1 MAKKSIYL
9 TTTIPYVND
18 RPHLGHALELVQADV
33 IARAHRG
40 RDHEVFF
47 NFGTDE
53 HGLKIL
59 EAAKK
64 AATPVQEYVDRY
76 AATFEVLRTGL
87 NLSYD
92 AFIRTT
98 DSHHILAAQEMWRR
112 CDAAGDIYKKKYSG
126 LYCVGCER
134 YVTEKDLVDG
144 KCVDHGKPPVALEE
158 ENYFF
163 RFSKYQQR
171 LLEYLSTP
179 GVIIP
184 EFRREEAIR
193 FVEAG
198 LEDFSISRNVE
209 KMSWGI
215 PVPGDDSQV
224 FYVWFDAL
232 TNYISTLGWPEDQD
246 GNFKK
251 FWVEGDTTQ
260 FAGKDQIRF
269 QSLIWQAMLMSAQLP
284 NTKRVVYHGF
294 INSGGQ
300 KMSKTLGNVL
310 DPQELVAE
318 YGTDAVRYFLLRHI
332 TPFEDSDV
340 TPERLKEAYNANLAN
355 GLGNLTS
362 RILKMSESY
371 LGDERSLLTRERSD
385 GEGESLRRTLPA
397 QLPEMIAL
405 LDQYE
410 FAKAMDLIFG
420 MVAELDRSIQEK
432 KPFSVW
438 KTDQEAARVIVREL
452 VQSLAD
458 IAFLLHPFLPA
469 TAEKIAAAI
478 KTNKM
483 PEPLFLRKE

>member
-1 MAKKSIYL
+1 MVKKSIYL

-40 RDHEVFF
+40 RGNDVFF

-53 HGLKIL
+53 HGQKIL

-64 AATPVQEYVDRY
+64 TGEPVQAYVDRY
-76 AATFEVLRTGL
+76 ATTFEVLRQGL
-87 NLSYD
+87 DVSYD

-98 DSHHILAAQEMWRR
+98 TPRHIAAAEAMWRR
-112 CDAAGDIYKKKYSG
+112 CEAAGDIYKKKYSG

-134 YVTEKDLVDG
+134 FVTEKDLIDG
-144 KCVDHGKPPVALEE
+144 KCADHGKAPVTLEE

-163 RFSKYQQR
+163 RFSKYQER
-171 LLEYLSTP
+171 LLAYLETP

-193 FVEAG
+193 FVQAG
-198 LEDFSISRNVE
+198 LEDFSISRSVE

-215 PVPGDDSQV
+215 PVPGDDTQV
-224 FYVWFDAL
+224 LYVWFDAL
-232 TNYISTLGWPEDQD
+232 TNYISTLGWPSDLEGKFQ
-246 GNFKK
+246 K
-251 FWVEGDTTQ
+251 FWTEGETTQ

-269 QSLIWQAMLMSAQLP
+269 QSLIWQAMLMSASLP
-284 NTKRVVYHGF
+284 NTQRVVYHGF
-294 INSGGQ
+294 INTGGQ

-310 DPQELVAE
+310 DPQVLVAE
-318 YGTDAVRYFLLRHI
+318 YGTDAVRYFLLRHV

-340 TPERLKEAYNANLAN
+340 TTDRLKEAYNANLAN
-355 GLGNLTS
+355 GIGNLTS

-371 LGDERSLLTRERSD
+371 GVTIGEREQLPAELPTLNSLLD
-385 GEGESLRRTLPA
+385 H
-397 QLPEMIAL
+397 
-405 LDQYE
+405 YE
-410 FAKAMDLIFG
+410 FGKAMDLIFCL
-420 MVAELDRSIQEK
+420 VTKLDQAIQEK

-438 KTDQEAARVIVREL
+438 KTDQETARVIVREL
-452 VQSLAD
+452 LEGLRD
-458 IAFLLHPFLPA
+458 IAFLLHACMPQ

-478 KTNKM
+478 KINKM